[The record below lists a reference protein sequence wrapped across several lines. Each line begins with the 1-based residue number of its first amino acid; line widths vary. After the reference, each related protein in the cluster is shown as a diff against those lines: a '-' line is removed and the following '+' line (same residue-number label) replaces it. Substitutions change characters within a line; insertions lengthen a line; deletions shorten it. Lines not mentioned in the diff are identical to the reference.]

1 MADGSVTIE
10 FNGDTK
16 SLDKDIKGI
25 SGKVQSGLGKL
36 GSIAGTAMKGVSV
49 AVGAVGAAATAIG
62 GLVTASVNAY
72 AEYEQ
77 LVGGV
82 DTLFKNSSQ
91 KLQSYADEAYKTAG
105 MSANEY
111 MSTVTSFSASLLQS
125 LGGDTEKAADYAN
138 QAVIDMSD
146 NANKMGTSMELIQN
160 AYQGFAKQNYTM
172 LDNLKLGYG
181 GTKEEMERL
190 LEDASKISGIKYDIS
205 SFADVTQA
213 IHVMQESMGIAGTTS
228 KEASETIEGS
238 INSVKGA
245 WENLLVGITN
255 PDADWDKLIQ
265 NLVDTVTAAG
275 ENILPAAGSALV
287 GVSALI
293 RDLFPMIAQEIPTL
307 ISEILPQLVDT
318 GISVVNSLI
327 TGIQQNLPALMEGAI
342 QIVTSIGNAIITMLP
357 QILTIAM
364 QLIQTLINGII
375 IMLPQIIQMGMQLI
389 TQLILGIAQMLPQ
402 LIPQAVNAIITIV
415 NGLLDNI
422 DMLVDAAIQLILGLA
437 DGLINALPIL
447 IEKAPEIIMKLVTA
461 LIKNAPKIL
470 EAGVQLIVKLV
481 EGVGS
486 VLGKL
491 GQMAGTIIQTIWD
504 GLKSLPSKMLEV
516 GKNLIQGIWNGI
528 SNAVGWL
535 WDKISGF
542 CSGIVDKIKG
552 FFGIHS
558 PSKVF
563 ADEVGKF
570 LALGLGEGFD
580 DNLGKVYKNMQSA
593 VNFETQKLSAN
604 LSTTAT
610 NNKLFTAN
618 ILMKPS
624 DIYLDSTKVGRAVT
638 PAVTKTLRGAG
649 AY

>member
-16 SLDKDIKGI
+16 GLDKDINGI

-49 AVGAVGAAATAIG
+49 AVGAAATAIG

-213 IHVMQESMGIAGTTS
+213 IHVMQETMGIAGTTS

-275 ENILPAAGSALV
+275 ENILPAVGSALV

-364 QLIQTLINGII
+364 QLIPTLINGII

-422 DMLVDAAIQLILGLA
+422 DMLIDAAIQLILGLA

-593 VNFETQKLSAN
+593 VDFETQKLSAN

>member
-1 MADGSVTIE
+1 MTDGSVTIE

-16 SLDKDIKGI
+16 GLDKDVNGI
-25 SGKVQSGLGKL
+25 SGKVRSGLGKL
-36 GSIAGTAMKGVSV
+36 GSIAGTAMKGVT
-49 AVGAVGAAATAIG
+49 AAVGAASTALA
-62 GLVTASVNAY
+62 GLGSASVSSY
-72 AEYEQ
+72 ADLEQ
-77 LVGGV
+77 NVGGIE
-82 DTLFKNSSQ
+82 TLFKGS
-91 KLQSYADEAYKTAG
+91 ADKVIKNAENAYKTAG
-105 MSANEY
+105 MSANQY
-111 MSTVTSFSASLLQS
+111 METVTGFSASLLQS
-125 LGGDTEKAADYAN
+125 LGGDTDKAADVA
-138 QAVIDMSD
+138 DMALTDMAD
-146 NANKMGTSMELIQN
+146 NANKMGTSMESIQY

-190 LEDASKISGIKYDIS
+190 LSDAQKITGVKYDIS
-205 SFADVTQA
+205 NLNDVYQA
-213 IHVMQESMGIAGTTS
+213 IHVVQGQLGITGTTA
-228 KEASETIEGS
+228 KEASSTITGS
-238 INSVKGA
+238 VSSMKAAFDNFLNGSGTIDQ
-245 WENLLVGITN
+245 LVNTGITSIQN
-255 PDADWDKLIQ
+255 IVNAVGQLLPNLIQ
-265 NLVDTVTAAG
+265 SVANAT
-275 ENILPAAGSALV
+275 
-287 GVSALI
+287 
-293 RDLFPMIAQEIPTL
+293 
-307 ISEILPQLVDT
+307 PQIV
-318 GISVVNSLI
+318 
-327 TGIQQNLPALMEGAI
+327 GAI
-342 QIVTSIGNAIITMLP
+342 NQIFP
-357 QILTIAM
+357 QILNLIMTNAPTILSSIGQVLMALVQSLLSYMPQLLNIAM
-364 QLIQTLINGII
+364 QLIQSFITGLIT
-375 IMLPQIIQMGMQLI
+375 MLPQIIQMGMQLL

-402 LIPQAVNAIITIV
+402 LIPQAINAIITIV

-422 DMLVDAAIQLILGLA
+422 DMLIDAAIQLILGLA

-593 VNFETQKLSAN
+593 VDFETQKLSAN

>member
-49 AVGAVGAAATAIG
+49 AVGAAATAIG

-275 ENILPAAGSALV
+275 ENILPAVGSALV

-364 QLIQTLINGII
+364 QLIQTLINGLIT
-375 IMLPQIIQMGMQLI
+375 MLPQIIQMGMQLI

-402 LIPQAVNAIITIV
+402 LIPQAINAIITIV

-422 DMLVDAAIQLILGLA
+422 DMLIDAAIQLILGLA

-593 VNFETQKLSAN
+593 VDFETQKLSAN

>member
-16 SLDKDIKGI
+16 GLDKDINGI

-49 AVGAVGAAATAIG
+49 AVGAAATAIG

-275 ENILPAAGSALV
+275 ENILPAVGSALV

-593 VNFETQKLSAN
+593 VDFETQKLSAN

-638 PAVTKTLRGAG
+638 PAVTKTLRRAG

>member
-16 SLDKDIKGI
+16 GLDKDIKGI

-49 AVGAVGAAATAIG
+49 AVGAAATAIG

-91 KLQSYADEAYKTAG
+91 KLQSYADKAYKTAG

-228 KEASETIEGS
+228 KEASTTIQGS
-238 INSVKGA
+238 LISVKGA
-245 WENLLVGITN
+245 WENLLVGISSS
-255 PDADWDKLIQ
+255 DADWEKLIN
-265 NLVDTVTAAG
+265 NLVETVSTAMD
-275 ENILPAAGSALV
+275 NMLPVVKSALI
-287 GVSALI
+287 GVSALV
-293 RDLFPMIAQEIPTL
+293 RDLFPSIAAEIPAL
-307 ISEILPQLVDT
+307 ISEILPSLVET
-318 GISVVNSLI
+318 GISVVNSLL
-327 TGIQQNLPALMEGAI
+327 TGMQQNLPALAQGAI
-342 QIVTSIGNAIITMLP
+342 QIINQLVT
-357 QILTIAM
+357 
-364 QLIQTLINGII
+364 TL
-375 IMLPQIIQMGMQLI
+375 LS
-389 TQLILGIAQMLPQ
+389 MLPQ
-402 LIPQAVNAIITIV
+402 LLDMGIQLLMQLVIGIGQALPALIPQVVNTITTIVETLINNIDLIIEAGMQLLMGLAEGLIVAIPQLIDKIPIIIDKLLNAIIE
-415 NGLLDNI
+415 N
-422 DMLVDAAIQLILGLA
+422 
-437 DGLINALPIL
+437 LP
-447 IEKAPEIIMKLVTA
+447 
-461 LIKNAPKIL
+461 
-470 EAGVQLIVKLV
+470 KLV
-481 EGVGS
+481 EMGMELVVKLALGLVKAIPTLVGKIPELITS
-486 VLGKL
+486 VLQALRKL
-491 GQMAGTIIQTIWD
+491 PEMVVDI
-504 GLKSLPSKMLEV
+504 
-516 GKNLIQGIWNGI
+516 GKNIVSGIWNGI
-528 SNAVGWL
+528 SQMASWL
-535 WDKISGF
+535 WNKITGWCNSIF
-542 CSGIVDKIKG
+542 NGIKD

-558 PSKVF
+558 PSKLF
-563 ADEVGKF
+563 SDKIGKY

-580 DNLGKVYKNMQSA
+580 DNIGKVYKQMQTA
-593 VNFETQKLSAN
+593 VDFETQKLSAN

-610 NNKLFTAN
+610 NNKLLTAN

-624 DIYLDSTKVGRAVT
+624 NIYLDSTKVGRAVT